1 MVILLDLIAVFLI
14 LADLLPNESLMVSNI
29 VILCV
34 AIVIKTA
41 LIYPLTVY
49 IDYLKYILKY
59 GDAVKA

>member
-14 LADLLPNESLMVSNI
+14 LADLLTNESVMVSNI

-49 IDYLKYILKY
+49 IDYLKYVLKY